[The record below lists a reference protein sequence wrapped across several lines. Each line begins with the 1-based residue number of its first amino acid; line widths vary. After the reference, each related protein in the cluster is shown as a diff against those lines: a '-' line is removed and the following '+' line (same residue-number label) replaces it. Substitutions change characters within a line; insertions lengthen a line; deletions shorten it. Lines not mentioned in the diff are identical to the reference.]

1 MRVLVDTL
9 RCALSS
15 PPASDKRK
23 ASTAASGAA
32 YGRASTARSV
42 KRRKRAPR
50 GECEIGALGKLPTEV
65 LELIL
70 LNLEVKDL
78 GRVAS
83 TCSYFSA
90 SGIVERVA
98 AARVEAVPRAQ
109 VMVLTKKDS
118 FLKAWHHCTFSE
130 RAERM
135 SLNVSLGQFH
145 TLCVGEADDATNE
158 GKLLMTFGRG
168 FHGQLGLHTFEN
180 HALPTRLLLDGEDV
194 TGDDEE
200 TFAGVDSIAVG
211 GSHSIILDR
220 AGGVTSWGLAS
231 SGELGHFGTTPI
243 EVNAPMRCRT
253 LDSLTGM
260 SKITQVITGANH
272 TLAIDQWG
280 RLFAC
285 GRGRSGQL
293 GHGTFRDAAPFS
305 QIAAL
310 RGMQVVSAVAGGAH
324 SICITSDGN
333 VWSWGD
339 CGFGQLGLG
348 DLTFASA
355 AGWTSGIPWPCLVES
370 LNDMDEPI
378 TNMAAGGSH
387 SLFVTSGG
395 RMYVCGRGKHGALG
409 VGKVSARFSVDP
421 IYSSGTETGNRLSPV
436 QVNIHHYVR
445 DVLRGEIIE
454 NRVQQCSCGARCRV
468 AHASAGAMHSCVLT
482 ACGAVFTTGNNSY
495 GQLGHGDKKK
505 TFNFTR
511 VEALRGKKVVTVASG
526 HHHTGAVVESE
537 EGRNDLYLWGRGDWG
552 QLGTGDMR
560 SYTKPKRVEGFH
572 VAPARPESEVLM
584 YKQTEM
590 PQGEDSPQDD
600 ETEAED
606 DMV

>member
-1 MRVLVDTL
+1 M
-9 RCALSS
+9 
-15 PPASDKRK
+15 
-23 ASTAASGAA
+23 
-32 YGRASTARSV
+32 

-220 AGGVTSWGLAS
+220 AGGVTSW
-231 SGELGHFGTTPI
+231 
-243 EVNAPMRCRT
+243 
-253 LDSLTGM
+253 
-260 SKITQVITGANH
+260 
-272 TLAIDQWG
+272 
-280 RLFAC
+280 
-285 GRGRSGQL
+285 
-293 GHGTFRDAAPFS
+293 
-305 QIAAL
+305 
-310 RGMQVVSAVAGGAH
+310 
-324 SICITSDGN
+324 
-333 VWSWGD
+333 
-339 CGFGQLGLG
+339 
-348 DLTFASA
+348 
-355 AGWTSGIPWPCLVES
+355 
-370 LNDMDEPI
+370 
-378 TNMAAGGSH
+378 
-387 SLFVTSGG
+387 
-395 RMYVCGRGKHGALG
+395 
-409 VGKVSARFSVDP
+409 
-421 IYSSGTETGNRLSPV
+421 
-436 QVNIHHYVR
+436 
-445 DVLRGEIIE
+445 
-454 NRVQQCSCGARCRV
+454 
-468 AHASAGAMHSCVLT
+468 
-482 ACGAVFTTGNNSY
+482 
-495 GQLGHGDKKK
+495 
-505 TFNFTR
+505 
-511 VEALRGKKVVTVASG
+511 
-526 HHHTGAVVESE
+526 
-537 EGRNDLYLWGRGDWG
+537 
-552 QLGTGDMR
+552 
-560 SYTKPKRVEGFH
+560 
-572 VAPARPESEVLM
+572 
-584 YKQTEM
+584 
-590 PQGEDSPQDD
+590 
-600 ETEAED
+600 
-606 DMV
+606 